1 MPFWFFLRA
10 FIGGDGVNF
19 LQFKLL
25 LHTMMNTYKM
35 GGKEKE
41 MERGERKKGKFSKT
55 IATSNNDNELRN
67 MSFNDDGDD

>member
-1 MPFWFFLRA
+1 
-10 FIGGDGVNF
+10 
-19 LQFKLL
+19 
-25 LHTMMNTYKM
+25 MMNTYKM